1 MIHPAVGA
9 LGRCFNAL
17 MGTDGREG
25 AKSVPVPEGSFAMER
40 SQLDSQLPLKGA
52 VPLPS
57 TQTHLC
63 GLVPELIQSH

>member
-1 MIHPAVGA
+1 MPSSE
-9 LGRCFNAL
+9 L
-17 MGTDGREG
+17 MAEKEPRV
-25 AKSVPVPEGSFAMER
+25 SQFLEGSFAMER
-40 SQLDSQLPLKGA
+40 SQSDSQLPLKWA